1 MKRLLLPLMSLLLL
15 CVLPSEAARKVW
27 VLGDSTAAL
36 QDENGNKRGWAQMLQ
51 QFFNVD
57 EVEIID
63 KAKSGASS
71 KSFYKETAFWPT
83 IRPQVGK
90 GDIVIIQFAHNDE
103 KCGGADGD
111 ELNEFFKTHPNQQP
125 SDWDY
130 SNKYRGTHPSRTFPD
145 YIKAY
150 IDEAKAAGA
159 TPIVVGAICRK
170 YFSGTKIS
178 AAGQHNL
185 WQKFDRLEGGV
196 YTKDYTGMASDDG
209 SMNYPLQAKKVAD
222 SYDDV
227 PFVDLT
233 SATKE
238 MYENFG
244 EKYCTDNI
252 FCVTDA
258 SKGWTGD
265 GTHPSPFGATLIA
278 RQFAQLVKD
287 QYNSETDAKKKA
299 VLKLLA
305 DGTNLTSEITFSP
318 TTGDLGKAYVGQT
331 LTKAISVSAFSIA
344 EPTGTFTFTTTGGF
358 LVSTDG
364 KNYAESVTADY
375 SGSTLIQTLYIKLD
389 VASKGTISGTLKAAC
404 PSLSGEIDLKAEAIS
419 LEGGTAVKVFYDL
432 SSNTDVTVTGPCNA
446 LPETYSNMYA
456 KDYNTMNAK
465 ADWSGTAYEGQN
477 PRVQRNCIE
486 GNNWPAGEEDEN
498 TSRYIQFGMTAPADI
513 QIAISKIS
521 FYAGG
526 AGGNGMRFKA
536 YYSTSPDF
544 PTNEQNTTNFLWQTS
559 MTSNKAYYVETV
571 PVVTIADGE
580 TLYVRLYPYYSS
592 AASSKTFCLKDMTI
606 EGVATD
612 LSAPQAEDV
621 AFGLT
626 REMNGTTFA
635 EGTENVKNSS
645 PAITVTNISTMDSPG
660 KNQTMKHGSATP
672 TYTVPD
678 GWRNYF
684 VAKGTGVKDS
694 YVDGFYWGVK
704 VSIPENYSLNISG
717 LFSDVYGVKNVLT
730 SKFVVKTDLNSE
742 SFLYD
747 GGEFAANVEN
757 GLCTNNVDVTAEDAL
772 KELSGDVYIL
782 MPWYSGSG
790 ATYYALKDLTVTGTL
805 TTASQSVKYNLA
817 TSVSPADAGT
827 IVANPGG
834 DQIKEGK
841 TVTLTAK
848 RNFGYKFQKWTLNG
862 EDYSTEEKIS
872 FTMDGDKTFNAV
884 FETIPVYT
892 VKTFVKNDAELSLGS
907 VTLSPDDNNG
917 RYEEGTEVTVTAENS
932 KILNFLKWEDNSTV
946 NPRVITVNS
955 DMNITAE
962 YEVQDFIAVFDASK
976 VQAYA
981 YPTTANYPF
990 PADLTWD
997 AERNATALVVK
1008 MSDGS
1013 PVYTK
1018 DGGTPVVRNRIGVVT
1033 TGLNGLYQ
1041 NGYKTTDIAWMYC
1054 FSTAK
1059 FTAATFVS
1067 QMCAKNNADKNYKAQ
1082 YSLDGKN
1089 FMDIDGAVCQTTGAG
1104 KITDFVFGIPADAMG
1119 KEMVYIRITGTGEGI
1134 YGTYDVEGTFDGL
1147 EYYLH
1152 SESGVGNVYIMGTA
1166 EVEKD
1171 SEAPVVTSTIPADN
1185 ATGISASGKITVSYN
1200 ERVEAGNLVNGV
1212 ASLNGKPLTPTW
1224 NTRSVSFDYVGLEYG
1239 KTYTF
1244 TMPAG
1249 YVVDKSGNNGDAVT
1263 LAFTVMERTKPVAR
1277 IFDAIVDK
1285 ALSLGYGESIPATET
1300 MPKQYRYIQDAINDA
1315 PASSAK
1321 PYLIYIKEGYY
1332 DDPNPYFNSSYGTRW
1347 TDASMTETERI
1358 GGNGKSLD
1366 GKVKYDD
1373 CRLVHVNKPN
1383 VHLIGQDVEKVI
1395 IASDRQDGGD
1405 KNNWQKPWY
1414 HVNAGATI
1422 EVQSGGDGF
1431 LMSGITVDNENWT
1444 KDRKAGPQALCLNTD
1459 ADRIVF
1465 DGVKARSYQ
1474 DTYKS
1479 NGTYKRAFWNNST
1492 IEGSVDFIY
1501 GNGDVWF
1508 ENTILDINREKGGWI
1523 VAPNHEKETRWGYV
1537 FNNTTITT
1545 HYASDPST
1553 YSISFGRPWHEYPKT
1568 VFLHTTMELT
1578 PISGYWSET
1587 MGGLPALWA
1596 IYDIKDKNGNAL
1608 HDDLADENGN
1618 KVYSDASIKDYW
1630 YTDGSGN
1637 KVTGESKNWLS
1648 PSDIAQYTVENVM
1661 AGDRTSNA
1669 QTGVWN
1675 PLFIVEKTETPK
1687 VNVNGNVLTWDA
1699 DDFAICY
1706 VVTVNGKPSAFLT
1719 GTTFVGNEGDKATVQ
1734 SVNEHGILSPMS
1746 TEVVL
1751 GASTDIENL
1760 ESSDSR
1766 NRKDNGNLY
1775 NTAGQRVTESAKGIL
1790 IKKGG
1795 KFVRK

>member
-1 MKRLLLPLMSLLLL
+1 MKRFFLTLVYLLLL
-15 CVLPSEAARKVW
+15 CTLPSEAARKVW
-27 VLGDSTAAL
+27 ILGDSTAAV

-51 QFFNVD
+51 QFFNAD

-83 IRPQVGK
+83 IKPQVGK

-111 ELNEFFKTHPNQQP
+111 ELNEFFKANPGQQP
-125 SDWDY
+125 SDWDA
-130 SNKYRGTHPSRTFPD
+130 SSKYRGTHPSKTYPT

-170 YFSGTKIS
+170 YFSGNTIS
-178 AAGQHNL
+178 ASGRHNL
-185 WQKFDRLEGGV
+185 WQKHDKLENGV
-196 YTKDYTGMASDDG
+196 YTKDWQGMTSDDG
-209 SMNYPLQAKKVAD
+209 SMDYPLQAKKVAD

-227 PFVDLT
+227 PYIDLT
-233 SATKE
+233 KATKE

-244 EKYCTDNI
+244 ADYCTENI

-278 RQFAQLVKD
+278 RQFAQLVKN
-287 QYNSETDAKKKA
+287 QYASETDAKKKA
-299 VLKLLA
+299 VLQPLA
-305 DGTNLTSEITFSP
+305 DNALLTSEITFSP

-331 LTKAISVSAFSIA
+331 LTKVISVSAFSLA
-344 EPTGTFTFTTTGGF
+344 EPTGTFTFTATGGY

-364 KNYAESVTADY
+364 TNYATTATASY
-375 SGSTLIQTLYIKLD
+375 TGSTLIQTVYIKLD
-389 VASKGTISGTLKAAC
+389 VTAKGTISGTLTASCA
-404 PSLSGEIDLKAEAIS
+404 SLSGEIALKAEAIS

-432 SSNTDVTVTGPCNA
+432 SANTDVTVTGPCNA

-456 KDYNTMNAK
+456 KDYNTMNAN

-486 GNNWPAGEEDEN
+486 GNYWPAGEEDEN

-513 QIAISKIS
+513 EIAISKIS

-526 AGGNGMRFKA
+526 SGGNGMKFKA

-544 PTNEQNTTNFLWQTS
+544 PANEQNTTNFLWQTS
-559 MTSNKAYYVETV
+559 MTSNKAYYVSTV
-571 PVVTIADGE
+571 PVVSIADGE
-580 TLYVRLYPYYSS
+580 TLYVRLYPYYGS
-592 AASSKTFCLKDMTI
+592 AASGKTFCLKDMTI

-612 LSAPQAEDV
+612 ISAPKAEEV
-621 AFGLT
+621 TFGLT
-626 REMNGTTFA
+626 REIDGTTFA
-635 EGTENVKNSS
+635 EGTENVRNSS
-645 PAITVTNISTMDSPG
+645 ATITVTNVSTMDSKG
-660 KNQTMKHGSATP
+660 TNQTMKHGSATP
-672 TYTVPD
+672 TYTVPE
-678 GWRNYF
+678 GWRNYYA
-684 VAKGTGVKDS
+684 AKGVAVKGE

-704 VSIPENYSLNISG
+704 VSIPENYSLNISSIS
-717 LFSDVYGVKNVLT
+717 SDVYGVKNTLT
-730 SKFVVKTDLNSE
+730 SKFVVKTDLSSE
-742 SFLYD
+742 SYLYE
-747 GGEFAANVEN
+747 GGEYAANVEN
-757 GLCTNNVDVTAEDAL
+757 GNCTNTVDVSGEDAL
-772 KELSGDVYIL
+772 KELSGDIYIL

-790 ATYYALKDLTVTGTL
+790 ATYYALKDLAITGTL
-805 TTASQSVKYNLA
+805 TSASQSVKYSLN
-817 TSVSPADAGT
+817 TSVSPEDAGT
-827 IVANPGG
+827 IVATPSGS
-834 DQIKEGK
+834 QIKEGK
-841 TVTLTAK
+841 AVTLTAK

-862 EDYSTEEKIS
+862 EDYSTDERIT
-872 FTMDGDKTFNAV
+872 FTMDGDKDFTAV
-884 FETIPVYT
+884 FETVPVYT

-917 RYEEGTEVTVTAENS
+917 RYEEGTEITATAENS
-932 KILNFLKWEDNSTV
+932 RILNFLKWEDNSTD
-946 NPRVITVNS
+946 NPRVITVNG

-981 YPTTANYPF
+981 YPTTADYPF
-990 PADLTWD
+990 PADIAWD
-997 AERNATALVVK
+997 AERNAKAFVAKVA
-1008 MSDGS
+1008 DGT
-1013 PVYTK
+1013 PAYTK

-1041 NGYKTTDIAWMYC
+1041 NGYRTTDIAWQYQ
-1054 FSTAK
+1054 FSTMK
-1059 FTAATFVS
+1059 FTSATFVS

-1082 YSLDGKN
+1082 YSLDGKS
-1089 FMDIDGAVCQTTGAG
+1089 FTDIEGAVCETSGAG
-1104 KITDFVFGIPADAMG
+1104 KITDFTFGIPAEAMG
-1119 KEMVYIRITGTGEGI
+1119 KALVYIRITGTGEGT

-1147 EYYLH
+1147 DYFAH
-1152 SESGVGNVYIMGTA
+1152 SESGLGNVYVMGTA

-1171 SEAPVVTSTIPADN
+1171 NEAPVVTSTIPADN
-1185 ATGISASGKITVSYN
+1185 ATGVSASGKITISYN
-1200 ERVEAGNLVNGV
+1200 ERIQAGTLVNGV
-1212 ASLNGKPLTPTW
+1212 ASLDGKILTPTW
-1224 NTRSVSFDYVGLEYG
+1224 NTRSVSFDYVALEYG

-1249 YVVDKSGNNGDAVT
+1249 YVVDKSGNNGEAVT
-1263 LAFTVMERTKPVAR
+1263 LTFTVMERAKPAAR
-1277 IFDAIVDK
+1277 IFDAVVDK
-1285 ALSLGYGESIPATET
+1285 SLNLAYGESIDATET

-1315 PASSAK
+1315 PATSTK

-1358 GGNGKSLD
+1358 QGNGKSMD
-1366 GKVKYDD
+1366 GTVKYDD
-1373 CRLVHVNKPN
+1373 CRLVHINKPN
-1383 VHLIGQDVEKVI
+1383 VHLIGQDVEKVF

-1405 KNNWQKPWY
+1405 TKNWQKPWY

-1422 EVQSGGDGF
+1422 EVQADGDGF

-1444 KDRKAGPQALCLNTD
+1444 KDKKAGPQALCLNTD

-1465 DGVKARSYQ
+1465 DGVRARSYQ

-1508 ENTILDINREKGGWI
+1508 ENTVLDINRDKGGWI
-1523 VAPNHEKETRWGYV
+1523 VAPSHEKETRWGYV

-1545 HYASDPST
+1545 HYASDPAT

-1568 VFLHTTMELT
+1568 VFLHTKMELT

-1596 IYDIKDKNGNAL
+1596 IYDIKDKNGNQL

-1618 KVYSDASIKDYW
+1618 KVYSDASRKDY
-1630 YTDGSGN
+1630 YYMDNGT

-1661 AGDRTSNA
+1661 AGDKTANA
-1669 QTGVWN
+1669 QTGAWN
-1675 PLFIVEKTETPK
+1675 PLLTVEKTATPA
-1687 VNVNGNVLTWDA
+1687 VNVNGNVAAWEA
-1699 DDFAICY
+1699 DEFAICY
-1706 VVTVNGKPSAFLT
+1706 VVTVNGTPSAFLT
-1719 GTTFVGNEGDKATVQ
+1719 DTSFAGNEGDKIAVQ
-1734 SVNEHGILSPMS
+1734 SVNEHGILSDMS
-1746 TEVVL
+1746 AEVVL
-1751 GASTDIENL
+1751 GKATDISGVEV
-1760 ESSDSR
+1760 SGDG
-1766 NRKDNGNLY
+1766 NGTDDGKLY
-1775 NTAGQRVTESAKGIL
+1775 NIAGQRVTESAKGIVV
-1790 IKKGG
+1790 KKGG
-1795 KFVRK
+1795 KFIRK